1 MICPG
6 IWLLEFYCL
15 RKVFLVLRLKDR
27 KQSECCFFITL
38 SELGSFSHTISA
50 GLTKSQCIF
59 YLLDASLI
67 AFVDLYQLCY
77 LAFTIF
83 L

>member
-6 IWLLEFYCL
+6 IWLLEFFCL

-38 SELGSFSHTISA
+38 SELVIGIPVHLLS
-50 GLTKSQCIF
+50 
-59 YLLDASLI
+59 LDASLI
-67 AFVDLYQLCY
+67 VFVDFISCVTLLLRFSCK
-77 LAFTIF
+77 LSM
-83 L
+83 